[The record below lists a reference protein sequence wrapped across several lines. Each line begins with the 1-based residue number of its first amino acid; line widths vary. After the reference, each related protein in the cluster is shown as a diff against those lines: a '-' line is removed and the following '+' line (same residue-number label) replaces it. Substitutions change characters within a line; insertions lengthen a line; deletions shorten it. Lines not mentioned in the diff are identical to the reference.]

1 MSLKQSLGGDKGP
14 SLPSPEIPV
23 AGLDEERP
31 GKQREVPRLAGPTR
45 KEKRPRPGE
54 ESASRTRMESIVM
67 FGE

>member
-1 MSLKQSLGGDKGP
+1 M
-14 SLPSPEIPV
+14 